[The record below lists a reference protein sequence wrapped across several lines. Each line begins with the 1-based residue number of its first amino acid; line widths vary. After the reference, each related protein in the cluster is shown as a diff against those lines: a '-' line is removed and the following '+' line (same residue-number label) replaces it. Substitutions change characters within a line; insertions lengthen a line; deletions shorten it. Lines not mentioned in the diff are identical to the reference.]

1 MIPQTFPTRKLRR
14 TSKPTLR
21 KKVRTRERPRVY
33 FVGSLS
39 DAVAS
44 RDGDRERNAPS
55 AHPARNAPSAATCIF
70 SEHLYGNSR
79 GFAGNAIDRRTLRCR
94 ARRFRGDVAN
104 ASSTRLPKRE
114 HARSGARRARRGSGR
129 RFDSPPTR
137 PIFFGRLRTRIS
149 DAFVEFGRDRV
160 CFERARRVARAR
172 SATTPGATFFRNV
185 DFFHVV
191 FFFRGSSTPG
201 PGETWI
207 AVGTRGRA
215 VTPARESAADA

>member
-1 MIPQTFPTRKLRR
+1 MVLYLTPSRRATAIASETRRAPIPPETPRLPQRASSPSTFMAIPEVSRETR
-14 TSKPTLR
+14 SI
-21 KKVRTRERPRVY
+21 E
-33 FVGSLS
+33 GHC
-39 DAVAS
+39 DVACV
-44 RDGDRERNAPS
+44 AF
-55 AHPARNAPSAATCIF
+55 AAT
-70 SEHLYGNSR
+70 SPTS
-79 GFAGNAIDRRTLRCR
+79 
-94 ARRFRGDVAN
+94 
-104 ASSTRLPKRE
+104 SSTRLPKRE
-114 HARSGARRARRGSGR
+114 HASSGARRARRGSGR

-149 DAFVEFGRDRV
+149 DAFVEFGRDRA